1 MGLEGVVGAILNGIP
16 EIHWIVEDQQVDPV
30 GHHGGLEPDQPTSC
44 HGPHI
49 KVWPRDH
56 GRGTYTGPIAPFR

>member
-1 MGLEGVVGAILNGIP
+1 MGLEGVVGAILTGIP
-16 EIHWIVEDQQVDPV
+16 EIHWIVEDQQVAPV

-49 KVWPRDH
+49 KVWPREH